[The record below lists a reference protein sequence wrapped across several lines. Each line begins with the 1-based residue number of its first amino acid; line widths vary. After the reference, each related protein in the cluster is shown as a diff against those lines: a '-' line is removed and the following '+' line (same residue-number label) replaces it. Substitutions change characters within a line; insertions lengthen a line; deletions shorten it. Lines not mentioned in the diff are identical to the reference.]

1 MMISLI
7 TAWVATICVIF
18 TALKFF
24 AKKNQRMNRI
34 FHRIHIPVGI
44 LLIAAGLVHGLF
56 AGNPLGVT
64 IRQAVFGKTLFT
76 WNMGT
81 VCFIL
86 SILLGITYLF
96 RKMLK
101 ANWMELHRILTVM
114 LVVSLAIHIFQMG
127 IKLPYA
133 ISSLGKNAGSSNTE
147 QLKIEEENDTSEE
160 LGKIEESKELKEPEG
175 IKESEESEGLKEPE
189 ETEGI
194 KESEKFEESEE
205 IKEIEESTKTDDFDS
220 VVTFSGASLKD
231 GIYEGSADGY
241 ASVITVS
248 VVVEN
253 GAVTDISIV
262 EENDTPQFFEYAK
275 GIINTILDRQSLE
288 VDGITG
294 ATYSSKG
301 IQNAVYDALQN
312 AVISGE
318 LKITDIQISN
328 SRGHGKPHHRPE
340 H

>member
-7 TAWVATICVIF
+7 TAWVATFCVIF
-18 TALKFF
+18 TALKYF
-24 AKKNQRMNRI
+24 AKKNQKMNRI

-56 AGNPLGVT
+56 AGNPLGAT
-64 IRQAVFGKTLFT
+64 IRQAALGNVLFT

-86 SILLGITYLF
+86 SILLGITYLL
-96 RKMLK
+96 RKILK
-101 ANWMELHRILTVM
+101 ANWMKLHRILTVM
-114 LVVSLAIHIFQMG
+114 LVVSLVIHIFQMG

-133 ISSLGKNAGSSNTE
+133 ISSLGKSTGSSEGNNVE
-147 QLKIEEENDTSEE
+147 QIEVV
-160 LGKIEESKELKEPEG
+160 
-175 IKESEESEGLKEPE
+175 
-189 ETEGI
+189 
-194 KESEKFEESEE
+194 
-205 IKEIEESTKTDDFDS
+205 DDSDS
-220 VVTFSGASLKD
+220 VVTFSDATLKD
-231 GIYEGSADGY
+231 GTYEGSADGY

-275 GIINTILDRQSLE
+275 EIINTILNKQSLE
-288 VDGITG
+288 VDGITD

-328 SRGHGKPHHRPE
+328 SHGHGKTHHRPE